1 MVDLII
7 LLAWRPPDLDPMLK
21 LEAPWIELSAVDF
34 IMTLLLFETDIWTFL
49 GTIDDDDPKE
59 TDL

>member
-1 MVDLII
+1 M
-7 LLAWRPPDLDPMLK
+7 
-21 LEAPWIELSAVDF
+21 ELSAVDF